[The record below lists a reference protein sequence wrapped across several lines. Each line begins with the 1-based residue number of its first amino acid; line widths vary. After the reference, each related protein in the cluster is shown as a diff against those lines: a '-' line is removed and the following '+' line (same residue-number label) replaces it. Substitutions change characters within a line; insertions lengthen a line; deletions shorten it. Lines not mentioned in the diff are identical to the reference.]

1 MTFKGQLVAVI
12 VDTKIFKLSSIAR
25 FKNILVTI
33 ASIIDVKARK
43 IQRRYKLSGK
53 KLELKETEREKTFL
67 PSRKGGKLNQHVS
80 ENKELGGHF
89 CHLSS
94 RFAQLAI
101 SISRSS
107 AEYRIHFVA
116 VSRQPVPFVGVAV
129 INRCPLN
136 DDIYSGFGFSDI
148 KLAPLSITGK

>member
-1 MTFKGQLVAVI
+1 M
-12 VDTKIFKLSSIAR
+12 DTKIYKLSSIAR
-25 FKNILVTI
+25 FKNILVTT
-33 ASIIDVKARK
+33 ASMIDLKARK
-43 IQRRYKLSGK
+43 IQRGHKPSGK
-53 KLELKETEREKTFL
+53 KTRIKRNGKKKIFL

-116 VSRQPVPFVGVAV
+116 VSRQPGPFVGAAV
-129 INRCPLN
+129 INISCPLN
-136 DDIYSGFGFSDI
+136 DEIYSAFEFSDI
-148 KLAPLSITGK
+148 KLAPLSITWK

>member
-1 MTFKGQLVAVI
+1 M
-12 VDTKIFKLSSIAR
+12 DTKIYKLSSIAR
-25 FKNILVTI
+25 FKNILVTT
-33 ASIIDVKARK
+33 ASMIDLKARK
-43 IQRRYKLSGK
+43 IQRGYKRNGK
-53 KLELKETEREKTFL
+53 KKIFL

-116 VSRQPVPFVGVAV
+116 VSRQPGPFVGAAV
-129 INRCPLN
+129 INISCPLN
-136 DDIYSGFGFSDI
+136 DDIYSPSEFSDI
-148 KLAPLSITGK
+148 KLAPLSITWK